1 MGLRATTTSPVLEA
15 VDATETPTAS
25 NTEAGGSGGASSHKL
40 PVLPDR
46 PLVVGGPPKSWA
58 RLDLRE
64 VWAYRE
70 LLYFLTWRD
79 LKVRYNQ
86 TLLGALWV
94 IIQPFATMLVF
105 SVFFSKIMGAPDGM
119 PYPLFLYTGI
129 LPWTFF
135 SNSVVNSS
143 NSLVGSSNLITKV
156 YFPRMI
162 IPMAA
167 VLAGLVD
174 LLVASVVLVGLAL
187 YYDVSLTWGMLWL
200 PVLVVLTTLL
210 ALGIGLAV
218 SALSVKYRDI
228 RHALPFVLQLW
239 MFSSSIIYPT
249 SLFSEK
255 WRWLLAFNPVTGIV
269 EGFRSSLLG
278 RPLDWQALSVSTA
291 MILVFLV
298 CSAYIFRRIE
308 TSFADMI

>member
-15 VDATETPTAS
+15 VSEAETPTAAS
-25 NTEAGGSGGASSHKL
+25 AQAEAPPRKL
-40 PVLPDR
+40 PVLPDS
-46 PLVVGGPPKSWA
+46 PLVVGGPPKSWV
-58 RLDLRE
+58 RIDLRE

-86 TLLGALWV
+86 TILGAVWV
-94 IIQPFATMLVF
+94 IIQPFFTMLVF
-105 SVFFSKIMGAPDGM
+105 AVFFSKMVGSPDGM

-135 SNSVVNSS
+135 ANSVVNSS
-143 NSLVGSSNLITKV
+143 NSLVGSANLITKV

-162 IPMAA
+162 IPAAA
-167 VLAGLVD
+167 VVAGLVD
-174 LLVASVVLVGLAL
+174 LLVASVVLIGLAL
-187 YYDVSLTWGMLWL
+187 YYDVALTWHMLWL
-200 PVLVVLTTLL
+200 PMFVVMTTLL

-255 WRWLLAFNPVTGIV
+255 WRWLLALNPVNGIV
-269 EGFRSSLLG
+269 EGFRAALLG
-278 RPLDWQALSVSTA
+278 RALDWQALSISTA
-291 MILVFLV
+291 MILVLLV

-308 TSFADMI
+308 NSFADLI

>member
-1 MGLRATTTSPVLEA
+1 MGLRATTTSPVLEVA
-15 VDATETPTAS
+15 STTPAASTAQ
-25 NTEAGGSGGASSHKL
+25 AGGGEASPHKL
-40 PVLPDR
+40 PVLPES
-46 PLVVGGPPKSWA
+46 PLVVGGPQKSWA

-79 LKVRYNQ
+79 LKVRYKQ
-86 TLLGALWV
+86 TILGALWV
-94 IIQPFATMLVF
+94 IIQPLFTMLVF
-105 SVFFSKIMGAPDGM
+105 SVFFSKLIGNPDGI

-135 SNSVVNSS
+135 ANSVVNSS
-143 NSLVGSSNLITKV
+143 NSLVGSANLITKV

-162 IPMAA
+162 IPAAA
-167 VLAGLVD
+167 VAAGLVD
-174 LLVASVVLVGLAL
+174 FGVASVVLVCLTL
-187 YYDVSLTWGMLWL
+187 YYNVALTWGMLWL
-200 PVLVVLTTLL
+200 PFLVLLATLL
-210 ALGIGLAV
+210 ALAIGLAV

-255 WRWLLAFNPVTGIV
+255 WRWLLAINPITGIV
-269 EGFRSSLLG
+269 EGFRSALLG
-278 RPLDWQALSVSTA
+278 RALDWHALSISTA
-291 MILVFLV
+291 MILVLLV

-308 TSFADMI
+308 TSFADLI